1 MKDAEGWVDALPNNT
16 TRAMVIDGEKVLLC
30 NAAGEH
36 YAVENRCSHQDTPLE
51 NGRIR
56 QGHICCPLHGVRFDL
71 KTGEPKGQLT
81 KIALRTFTVEESG
94 DKVRVIPS

>member
-16 TRAMVIDGEKVLLC
+16 TRAMVIDGEKILLC